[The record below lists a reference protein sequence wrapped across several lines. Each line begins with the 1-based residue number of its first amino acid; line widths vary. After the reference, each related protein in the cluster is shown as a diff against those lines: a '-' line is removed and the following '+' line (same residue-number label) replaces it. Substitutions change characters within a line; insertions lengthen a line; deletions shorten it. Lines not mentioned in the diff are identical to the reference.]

1 MAIALVCGCALSPQR
16 KAESLIANEQYRE
29 ALRIYVS
36 ILNPHL
42 REGKRY
48 INYNVDAVT
57 GIGIVYWHM
66 GRFDTAEKILK
77 WVNQRSP
84 EFGKARFYL
93 GVCHESRGRFDDA
106 MRVYREYG
114 TLPEKDGYRDAMR
127 GRLNWLV
134 REKITLEVK
143 QAIRNEQSLS
153 LFSVPEYSVGVL
165 YFYNLTE
172 NTRWNPL
179 QKGLAEMMITDLS
192 QVDQLQVVERLRLQ
206 KLIEELNLGMTGLL
220 EEERSAQIGKILGA
234 RTLVK
239 GSYMIQENLDIEINT
254 GTMDILE
261 ADQPEFSQ
269 FDGTMP
275 DIFRLEKEIVLKVI
289 SDMGLSLTAEQR
301 ERILRMPTSNFR
313 AFLNFCYG
321 LDASDMGNI
330 DLAQYYFGLALEI
343 DPDFEMAKPYLFP
356 ISLFQ
361 AANIEDQQSMSRRVS
376 QIVEPGSAVSADAIA
391 ERSDRFRVGLRER
404 FQTMS
409 QTMDVG
415 FIPGN
420 DTRKPYEEAISA
432 GASVT
437 LLPGPPAPPFI
448 PDEWFLPGPPAP
460 PNER

>member
-1 MAIALVCGCALSPQR
+1 MIR
-16 KAESLIANEQYRE
+16 TY
-29 ALRIYVS
+29 S
-36 ILNPHL
+36 ILQRQNGVVVKVGNKSMVFNGVTMAQML
-42 REGKRY
+42 EG
-48 INYNVDAVT
+48 NNA
-57 GIGIVYWHM
+57 
-66 GRFDTAEKILK
+66 
-77 WVNQRSP
+77 
-84 EFGKARFYL
+84 
-93 GVCHESRGRFDDA
+93 
-106 MRVYREYG
+106 
-114 TLPEKDGYRDAMR
+114 
-127 GRLNWLV
+127 
-134 REKITLEVK
+134 
-143 QAIRNEQSLS
+143 
-153 LFSVPEYSVGVL
+153 YS
-165 YFYNLTE
+165 E
-172 NTRWNPL
+172 
-179 QKGLAEMMITDLS
+179 
-192 QVDQLQVVERLRLQ
+192 
-206 KLIEELNLGMTGLL
+206 
-220 EEERSAQIGKILGA
+220 GA
-234 RTLVK
+234 L
-239 GSYMIQENLDIEINT
+239 IQE
-254 GTMDILE
+254 
-261 ADQPEFSQ
+261 AYPF
-269 FDGTMP
+269 
-275 DIFRLEKEIVLKVI
+275 
-289 SDMGLSLTAEQR
+289 LTAEQR